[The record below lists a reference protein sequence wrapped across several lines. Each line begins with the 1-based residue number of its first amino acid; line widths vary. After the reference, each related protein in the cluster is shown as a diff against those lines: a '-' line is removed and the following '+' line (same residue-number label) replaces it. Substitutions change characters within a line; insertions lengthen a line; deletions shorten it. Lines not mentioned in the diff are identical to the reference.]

1 MDPTDEDF
9 NYDKQYRTMCT
20 GLGSF
25 LSSAQQGG
33 DLEKNNGEGDN
44 GTPGTSQYNALE
56 LSQRKQQ
63 HISKYSM
70 SVAIKCNI

>member
-33 DLEKNNGEGDN
+33 DIEKNISEGDN
-44 GTPGTSQYNALE
+44 GTPGTLQYNAEE
-56 LSQRKQQ
+56 LSQRKKQN
-63 HISKYSM
+63 ISKYN
-70 SVAIKCNI
+70 VTLVT